1 MLIHAYPH
9 EHFFKQIYFDCL
21 TNLHAYLNY
30 ANIAWAGTHKTKL
43 KKKPKANKIC
53 FTYNILPVLNFMIKP
68 LFLSLNVLNV
78 YQINIFHSVQ
88 FMHKIKNQNI
98 PHILLKLP
106 LSTMPSLSNKFILNK
121 LLGTQKIP
129 KNFVVFNVS

>member
-1 MLIHAYPH
+1 
-9 EHFFKQIYFDCL
+9 
-21 TNLHAYLNY
+21 
-30 ANIAWAGTHKTKL
+30 
-43 KKKPKANKIC
+43 
-53 FTYNILPVLNFMIKP
+53 MIKP